1 VSSRIRRAALA
12 ALAVVAAASLLA
24 PAAQAKPPKAK
35 APTLSVMTR
44 NIFLGGDIAR
54 PIPAKTLPEFE
65 QLSTDLWQEVQGND
79 FPARAKLLANEV
91 AKTKPD
97 LIGLQEV
104 ALWRRGPK
112 DGVNANATEVVY
124 DYLGLLRK
132 ALKAKGLKYSVG
144 SVQPE
149 ADIEGP
155 TTLGFDM
162 RLTMRD
168 AILVKKR
175 KGLKVK
181 SHTGANYESRL
192 VVPTVA
198 GQFTVLRGWT
208 SVNAA
213 LDGKKFRFIDTHL
226 EAFTPINRQAQAREL
241 VAAGGPTKS
250 KNPVIVVGDLNSDP
264 EGLDGGD
271 KIPYDDI
278 VKAGFVDTW
287 KQIAKSNPGFSC
299 CFENGLTAPP
309 PAPFDHRIDHILTK
323 PKLKV
328 LKAQLVGN
336 DPKNR
341 SPKGLWPSDHGGV
354 VVNLKLP

>member
-1 VSSRIRRAALA
+1 VSSRIRRAAQA
-12 ALAVVAAASLLA
+12 ALIVVTAAALLA
-24 PAAQAKPPKAK
+24 PAAQAKPAKGK

-44 NIFLGGDIAR
+44 NIFLGGDIAK
-54 PIPAKTLPEFE
+54 PIPAKTVPEFE
-65 QLSTDLWQEVQGND
+65 TAATSLWQEVQGND

-91 AKTKPD
+91 AQTKPD

-112 DGVNANATEVVY
+112 DGVASNATEVVY

-132 ALKAKGLKYSVG
+132 ALKAKGLKYAVG
-144 SVQPE
+144 SVQQE

-155 TTLGFDM
+155 TSLGFDM

-175 KGLKVK
+175 KGLKV
-181 SHTGANYESRL
+181 TGYKGNNYKARL
-192 VVPTVA
+192 IVPTVV

-208 SVNAA
+208 SVDAS
-213 LDGKKFRFIDTHL
+213 LDGRKFRFVDTHL
-226 EAFTPINRQAQAREL
+226 EAFTPNERQAQAREL
-241 VAAGGPTKS
+241 VAPGGPTRS
-250 KNPVIVVGDLNSDP
+250 KKPVILVGDLNSDP
-264 EGLDGGD
+264 EGRDGGD

-287 KQIAKSNPGFSC
+287 KQVAKGKPGFSC
-299 CFENGLTAPP
+299 CFENGLMAPP

-328 LKAQLVGN
+328 LKARVVGN
-336 DPKNR
+336 DPTNR

-354 VVNLKLP
+354 VTDLKLP